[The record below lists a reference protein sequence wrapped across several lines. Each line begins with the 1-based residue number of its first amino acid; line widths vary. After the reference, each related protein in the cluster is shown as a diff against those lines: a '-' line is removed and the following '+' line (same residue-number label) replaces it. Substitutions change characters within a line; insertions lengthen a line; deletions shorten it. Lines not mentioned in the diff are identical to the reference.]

1 MGNAKKTTIHIPKLN
16 GWSVFVFILYPLLFQ
31 NLTDLWW
38 ILEIKKNFAFAKNRN
53 AKNFKTKFQQRGV
66 KLKCSIDK
74 WAMLLNSLPLSPT
87 KSDFGIYFYLFAIT
101 FQNKIV
107 LINLFLIT

>member
-53 AKNFKTKFQQRGV
+53 AKNFKTILFWKSKKSALILERKALIV
-66 KLKCSIDK
+66 SIL
-74 WAMLLNSLPLSPT
+74 MS
-87 KSDFGIYFYLFAIT
+87 
-101 FQNKIV
+101 
-107 LINLFLIT
+107 NLF